1 MNPRLFK
8 IANFFAFNLLFFALY
23 LNFIHKDKNV
33 QQVISTSVHTPVA
46 TKTLTTGTAEQYVQK
61 EPATKNVTSEKESTK
76 ALKLSFN

>member
-33 QQVISTSVHTPVA
+33 QQVIGTSVHTPVA
-46 TKTLTTGTAEQYVQK
+46 TKTLSTGANEQLVQK
-61 EPATKNVTSEKESTK
+61 EADAKNATSEKENAK